1 MKMPRGPLRLA
12 AAFLLAQ
19 ASIAWAGAGLVTTVA
34 TPLQANVTYST
45 AAAGSTPALSTYLGY
60 LVTVGNDPTNT
71 NTINNMRFTAST
83 AVTDGAEAA
92 TFASSEGLACTAG
105 AGGTAIEC
113 AIGTLRAG
121 QSVTF
126 AVFFRSP
133 VKVTNGVA
141 DADGQ
146 DAVSFS
152 GITYYA
158 EGTGGLGNSVPQNST
173 VAFAAAPV
181 QLGTNS
187 PSLVRSAVQKAGG
200 QLFTGGAVATAADPW
215 TTSVMVPATA
225 TFTTAE
231 LAEAISPVPLAP
243 NLLNQ
248 STTELTIPGSFA
260 QLVITLRRDAS
271 TIVKGAKIG
280 SAVLY
285 YAKLVSDVPF
295 AVPACTDT
303 SFGVLPKPGI
313 PCIAQRTEYTKKTA
327 PTPEWEG
334 DWEFVVY
341 ALDNGRYSN

>member
-1 MKMPRGPLRLA
+1 MNMPRGARRLA
-12 AAFLLAQ
+12 AVMLLAL
-19 ASIAWAGAGLVTTVA
+19 APAAWAGAGLMTTVV
-34 TPLQANVTYST
+34 TPLQTNVTYST
-45 AAAGSTPALSTYLGY
+45 AAVGSTPALATYLGY
-60 LVTVGNDPTNT
+60 RVTVANDPSNT
-71 NTINNMRFTAST
+71 NTINNIRFTGAT
-83 AVTDGAEAA
+83 AATDGAEVAA
-92 TFASSEGLACTAG
+92 FASAEGIACSTS
-105 AGGTAIEC
+105 AGGTAIDC

-121 QSVTF
+121 QSISF
-126 AVFFRSP
+126 AVFFTSP
-133 VKVTNGVA
+133 LKVTNGVA

-146 DAVSFS
+146 DAVAFS

-158 EGTGGLGNSVPQNST
+158 EGTGGINSVPQNST

-187 PSLVRSAVQKAGG
+187 PTLVRSAVQKSGG

-215 TTSVMVPATA
+215 TTTVSVPATA
-225 TFTTAE
+225 TYTTAE
-231 LAEAISPVPLAP
+231 LAESISPIPLAP

-248 STTELTIPGSFA
+248 SSTVLTIPGSFA
-260 QLVITLRRDAS
+260 KLVITLRRDAS

-285 YAKLVSDVPF
+285 YAKLATDVPF

-303 SFGVLPKPGI
+303 SYGTLPQPGI
-313 PCIAQRTEYTKKTA
+313 PCVAQRAEYTKKTS

-341 ALDNGRYSN
+341 ALDNGRYTN